1 MNTIT
6 CYIYRSSARADM
18 YLYLRQR
25 DDFTCLPDDLSK
37 RLGRL
42 DFTMQL
48 ELQADI
54 KLARENPATVMENL
68 QKQGFHLQM
77 PGDTSIDDILARIA
91 HEQNAADKK

>member
-1 MNTIT
+1 MKAIT

-25 DDFTCLPDDLSK
+25 DDFTCLPDDLST

-48 ELQADI
+48 ELEAGK
-54 KLARENPATVMENL
+54 KLARENPATVMDNL

-77 PGDTSIDDILARIA
+77 PGDTAIDDILARIA

>member
-1 MNTIT
+1 MNAIT
-6 CYIYRSSARADM
+6 CYIYRSSAKADM

-48 ELQADI
+48 ELQANK
-54 KLARENPATVMENL
+54 KLAQENPVTVMDNL
-68 QKQGFHLQM
+68 KKQGFHLQL
-77 PGDTSIDDILARIA
+77 PGDTAIDEILARIA
-91 HEQNAADKK
+91 HEQNAEDKK